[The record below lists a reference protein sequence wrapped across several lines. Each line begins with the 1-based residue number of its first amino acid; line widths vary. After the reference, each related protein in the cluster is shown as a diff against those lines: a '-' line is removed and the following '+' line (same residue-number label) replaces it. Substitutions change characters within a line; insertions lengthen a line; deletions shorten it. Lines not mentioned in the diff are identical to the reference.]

1 MRDLPTFQYCD
12 APDLCGDIPDLY
24 DKLAAAE
31 HEIDSGAI
39 GEDFLPLAELL
50 RANIHGAI

>member
-1 MRDLPTFQYCD
+1 MRDLPTSRYCD
-12 APDLCGDIPDLY
+12 ALDLCGDTPGLY

-31 HEIDSGAI
+31 QEINSGAI

-50 RANIHGAI
+50 RANIHGTI

>member
-12 APDLCGDIPDLY
+12 TSDLCDLY

-31 HEIDSGAI
+31 QEIDSGAT